1 MNQYSLLLDP
11 LKHYQLCLAQLNP
24 NSIRMLI
31 GFLILCK
38 VHTITPS
45 VNLFRRF
52 FTVRMNG
59 KEPGWY
65 GFAKRPTAAALIAG
79 TPSSV
84 HGWKPRYFYAS
95 TTQAA
100 DLPPWRDGETSR
112 ETDRPS
118 GFSSKDELTLS
129 STAAIAPASKYNFH
143 TMFIQ
148 LMTDYN
154 FVNFMQVHF

>member
-84 HGWKPRYFYAS
+84 HGWKPRYFFIS
-95 TTQAA
+95 SSQTA
-100 DLPPWRDGETSR
+100 DLPSWRSDRGPI
-112 ETDRPS
+112 ETDKQSASLTR
-118 GFSSKDELTLS
+118 KEELVL
-129 STAAIAPASKYNFH
+129 
-143 TMFIQ
+143 
-148 LMTDYN
+148 
-154 FVNFMQVHF
+154 